1 MAEKSRRA
9 SRGADRVVA
18 LPLRRASAPSLRA
31 PELDAVLGRLS
42 ALQVSLSPTA
52 RRIAAFVL
60 ANAAE
65 VVHMSVTEVAE
76 RTQSS
81 EGSVVGLCQQLGAR
95 GFQQLKIALARDLVQ
110 PVQFIHEDL
119 GRDDPAATVLEKIF
133 ASNIQALQDTLKVL
147 DAAQM
152 ARAVAAILAA
162 RRVEVYGI
170 GSAAPVAED
179 ANYRLMRIGIE
190 TKVVVD
196 SHVQAISASLVG
208 PGVATVTISHS
219 GSTIE
224 TVTAT
229 RLAKKAGA
237 TTICITNYGKSPLVA
252 HADIVLHTMARETQ
266 FRTEAM
272 TSRIAQLA
280 IVDALIACLALAT
293 YDRAVDTIAHTFEVL
308 ADKRYQQEQLR
319 PGAQLFGG
327 EAPWREPAARHS
339 GRPDCPY
346 AIGSCTTTK

>member
-1 MAEKSRRA
+1 MKNPIPVKSRRSA
-9 SRGADRVVA
+9 RQADTVVPLSSRRNEAHGFR
-18 LPLRRASAPSLRA
+18 PS
-31 PELDAVLGRLS
+31 ELDGILGRLS
-42 ALQVSLSPTA
+42 ALRGGLSPTA
-52 RRIAAFVL
+52 RRIAEFVL
-60 ANAAE
+60 ANASD

-119 GRDDPAATVLEKIF
+119 HRDDATSAVLEKIF

-147 DAAQM
+147 DAGQM
-152 ARAVAAILAA
+152 ARAVEAILRS
-162 RRVEVYGI
+162 RRIEIYGI
-170 GSAAPVAED
+170 GSAAPIAED
-179 ANYRLMRIGIE
+179 ANYRLMRIGVQ

-196 SHVQAISASLVG
+196 SHVQAISASLTG
-208 PGVATVTISHS
+208 PGVATMTISHS

-224 TVTAT
+224 TVMAT

-237 TTICITNYGKSPLVA
+237 TTICITNYGKSPLLA
-252 HADIVLHTMARETQ
+252 HADIVLHTMAKETR

-280 IVDALIACLALAT
+280 IVDALIASLALAT
-293 YDRAVDTIAHTFEVL
+293 YDKSVDTIAKTFDVL
-308 ADKRYQQEQLR
+308 STKR
-319 PGAQLFGG
+319 F
-327 EAPWREPAARHS
+327 
-339 GRPDCPY
+339 
-346 AIGSCTTTK
+346 

>member
-1 MAEKSRRA
+1 MR
-9 SRGADRVVA
+9 
-18 LPLRRASAPSLRA
+18 PST
-31 PELDAVLGRLS
+31 LDGVLGRLT
-42 ALQVSLSPTA
+42 ALREGLSPTA
-52 RRIAAFVL
+52 RRIAEFVL
-60 ANAAE
+60 ANASD
-65 VVHMSVTEVAE
+65 VVDMSVTEVAE

-119 GRDDPAATVLEKIF
+119 GRDDSTATVLEKIF

-147 DAAQM
+147 DAEQM
-152 ARAVAAILAA
+152 ARAVEAVLEA

-170 GSAAPVAED
+170 GSAAPIAED

-196 SHVQAISASLVG
+196 SHVQAISAALAG
-208 PGVATVTISHS
+208 PGVATITISHS

-237 TTICITNYGKSPLVA
+237 TTICITNYGKSPLLA
-252 HADIVLHTMARETQ
+252 HADIVLHTMAKETR

-280 IVDALIACLALAT
+280 IVDALIASLALAT
-293 YDRAVDTIAHTFEVL
+293 YDRSVETIAKTFEVL
-308 ADKRYQQEQLR
+308 STKR
-319 PGAQLFGG
+319 F
-327 EAPWREPAARHS
+327 
-339 GRPDCPY
+339 
-346 AIGSCTTTK
+346 